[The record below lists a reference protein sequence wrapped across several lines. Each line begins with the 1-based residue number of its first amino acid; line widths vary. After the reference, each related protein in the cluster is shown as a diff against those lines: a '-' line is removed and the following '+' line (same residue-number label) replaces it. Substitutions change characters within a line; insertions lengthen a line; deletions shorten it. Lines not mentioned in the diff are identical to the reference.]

1 MRKAVYA
8 GSFDPI
14 TLGHQW
20 IIEQAASLFDQLV
33 VAIGVNPDK
42 RATFTVEER
51 LRFILETTSGIATCA
66 VAAFENKY
74 LVDYADQIGAGYV
87 IRGIRNESDFTYRST
102 TPRPPILTPRCWWIS
117 TYRFW
122 VNPRPYSTRMKRAC
136 VLNMFG
142 LRNPPFA
149 PGGPKSSSPFS
160 TGRGSTQLTI
170 SASSS
175 NQPLGRT

>member
-20 IIEQAASLFDQLV
+20 IIQQAAPLFDQLV

-51 LRFILETTSGIATCA
+51 LRFIRETTSGMATCA

-74 LVDYADQIGAGYV
+74 LVDYADQIGAGYIV
-87 IRGIRNESDFTYRST
+87 RGIRNESDFTYERAMRHINSDMRPEVLT
-102 TPRPPILTPRCWWIS
+102 VFLMPPRQ
-117 TYRFW
+117 
-122 VNPRPYSTRMKRAC
+122 
-136 VLNMFG
+136 
-142 LRNPPFA
+142 FA
-149 PGGPKSSSPFS
+149 ELSSSMVKGMVGPEGWESVVQRCVAPSVFQALKAVHG
-160 TGRGSTQLTI
+160 GRH
-170 SASSS
+170 A
-175 NQPLGRT
+175 

>member
-20 IIEQAASLFDQLV
+20 IIQHAAPLFDQLI

-74 LVDYADQIGAGYV
+74 LVDYADQIGAGYI
-87 IRGIRNESDFTYRST
+87 IRGIRNESDFTYERAMRHINSDLRPEVLT
-102 TPRPPILTPRCWWIS
+102 VFLMPPRQ
-117 TYRFW
+117 
-122 VNPRPYSTRMKRAC
+122 
-136 VLNMFG
+136 
-142 LRNPPFA
+142 FA
-149 PGGPKSSSPFS
+149 ELSSSMVKGMVGPDGWERVVQRCVAPCVFQALNAVHG
-160 TGRGSTQLTI
+160 GRH
-170 SASSS
+170 A
-175 NQPLGRT
+175 

>member
-20 IIEQAASLFDQLV
+20 IIEQAAPLFDQLV

-51 LRFILETTSGIATCA
+51 LRFIVETTSGIATCA

-74 LVDYADQIGAGYV
+74 LVDYADQIGAGYI
-87 IRGIRNESDFTYRST
+87 IRGIRNESDFTFERAMRHINSDLRPEVLT
-102 TPRPPILTPRCWWIS
+102 VFLMPPRQL
-117 TYRFW
+117 
-122 VNPRPYSTRMKRAC
+122 AE
-136 VLNMFG
+136 L
-142 LRNPPFA
+142 
-149 PGGPKSSSPFS
+149 SSSMVKGMVGPEGWETVVQRSVSPSVFQALKAVHG
-160 TGRGSTQLTI
+160 GRH
-170 SASSS
+170 A
-175 NQPLGRT
+175 

>member
-20 IIEQAASLFDQLV
+20 ITEQAAPLFDQLV

-51 LRFILETTSGIATCA
+51 LRFIVETTAGIATCA

-87 IRGIRNESDFTYRST
+87 IRGIRNESDFTSERAMRHINSDLRPEVLT
-102 TPRPPILTPRCWWIS
+102 VFLMPPRQ
-117 TYRFW
+117 
-122 VNPRPYSTRMKRAC
+122 
-136 VLNMFG
+136 
-142 LRNPPFA
+142 FA
-149 PGGPKSSSPFS
+149 ELSSSMVKGMVGPEGWERVVQRCVARCVFQALNAVQG
-160 TGRGSTQLTI
+160 GRH
-170 SASSS
+170 A
-175 NQPLGRT
+175 